1 MTGVYDNSKNN
12 LTVSNLTKIV
22 GKTKILNNISFSLPK
37 GSIVG
42 LLGLNGA
49 GKTTTL
55 KAIIKA
61 ISIDSGTI
69 KIEDELLK
77 ESNKNKVMFLPDTPL
92 VYPVLT
98 GKEYLSF
105 MADLLN
111 YNLMDSSP
119 FIKALNLENAIDKR
133 ISDYSLGMKKKLT
146 LIPLLTKK
154 PKVLLLDE
162 FISGID
168 PVSMRDIKQ
177 ILKKYI
183 SSKNSILLATHQLDV
198 AQSFCDSIL
207 IIHQGAIQ
215 TPLTRV
221 EEVLEKHDTLEDF
234 FIQQIDI
241 ERVY

>member
-1 MTGVYDNSKNN
+1 MYDDCEHN
-12 LTVSNLTKIV
+12 LTVSNLNKTV
-22 GKTKILNNISFSLPK
+22 GKTTILNNISFSLPK
-37 GSIVG
+37 GRIVG
-42 LLGLNGA
+42 FLGLNGA

-55 KAIIKA
+55 KAISKV

-69 KIEDELLK
+69 KVEGEPL
-77 ESNKNKVMFLPDTPL
+77 EENNKNKVMFLPDTPL

-105 MADLLN
+105 MGDLLN

-119 FIKALNLENAIDKR
+119 FIKALNLEHAMDKR

-146 LIPLLTKK
+146 LIPLLIKK

-168 PVSMRDIKQ
+168 PVSMRDIKLM
-177 ILKKYI
+177 LKQYI
-183 SSKNSILLATHQLDV
+183 SNKNSILFSTHQLDV
-198 AQSFCDSIL
+198 AQSFCDSII
-207 IIHQGAIQ
+207 IIHKGEIQ
-215 TPLTRV
+215 TPLTRA
-221 EEVLEKHDTLEDF
+221 EEVLEKHETLEDF
-234 FIQQIDI
+234 FIQQTDM

>member
-1 MTGVYDNSKNN
+1 MYDDREHN
-12 LTVSNLTKIV
+12 LTVSNLNKTV
-22 GKTKILNNISFSLPK
+22 GKTTILNNISFSLPK
-37 GSIVG
+37 GRIVG
-42 LLGLNGA
+42 FLGLNGA

-55 KAIIKA
+55 KAISKV

-69 KIEDELLK
+69 KVEGEPL
-77 ESNKNKVMFLPDTPL
+77 EENNKNKVMFLPDTPL

-105 MADLLN
+105 MGDLLN

-119 FIKALNLENAIDKR
+119 FIKALHLEHAMDKR

-146 LIPLLTKK
+146 LIPLLIKK

-168 PVSMRDIKQ
+168 PVSMRDIKLM
-177 ILKKYI
+177 LKQYI
-183 SSKNSILLATHQLDV
+183 SNKNSILFSTHQLDV
-198 AQSFCDSIL
+198 AQSFCDSII
-207 IIHQGAIQ
+207 IIHKGEIQ
-215 TPLTRV
+215 TPLTRA
-221 EEVLEKHDTLEDF
+221 EEVLEKHETLEDF
-234 FIQQIDI
+234 FIQQTDM

>member
-1 MTGVYDNSKNN
+1 MYDDREHN
-12 LTVSNLTKIV
+12 LTVSNLNKTV
-22 GKTKILNNISFSLPK
+22 GKTTILNNISFSLPK
-37 GSIVG
+37 GRIVG

-55 KAIIKA
+55 KAISKV

-69 KIEDELLK
+69 KVEGEPL
-77 ESNKNKVMFLPDTPL
+77 EENNKNKVMFLPDTPL

-105 MADLLN
+105 MGDLLN

-119 FIKALNLENAIDKR
+119 FIKALHLEHAMDKR

-146 LIPLLTKK
+146 LIPLLIKK

-168 PVSMRDIKQ
+168 PVSMRDIKLM
-177 ILKKYI
+177 LKQYI
-183 SSKNSILLATHQLDV
+183 SNKNSILFSTHQLDV
-198 AQSFCDSIL
+198 AQSFCDSII
-207 IIHQGAIQ
+207 IIHKGEIQ
-215 TPLTRV
+215 TPLTRA
-221 EEVLEKHDTLEDF
+221 EEVLEKHETLEDF
-234 FIQQIDI
+234 FIQQTDM

>member
-1 MTGVYDNSKNN
+1 MYDDREHN
-12 LTVSNLTKIV
+12 LTVSNLNKTV
-22 GKTKILNNISFSLPK
+22 GKTTILNNISFSLPK
-37 GSIVG
+37 GRIVG
-42 LLGLNGA
+42 FLGLNGA

-55 KAIIKA
+55 KAISKV

-69 KIEDELLK
+69 KVEGEPL
-77 ESNKNKVMFLPDTPL
+77 EENNKNKVMFLPDTPL

-105 MADLLN
+105 MGDLLN

-119 FIKALNLENAIDKR
+119 FIKALNLEHAMDKR

-146 LIPLLTKK
+146 LIPLLIKK

-168 PVSMRDIKQ
+168 PVSMRDIKLM
-177 ILKKYI
+177 LKQYI
-183 SSKNSILLATHQLDV
+183 SNKNSILFSTHQLDV
-198 AQSFCDSIL
+198 AQSFCDSII
-207 IIHQGAIQ
+207 IIHKGEIQ
-215 TPLTRV
+215 TPLTRA
-221 EEVLEKHDTLEDF
+221 EEVLEKHETLEDF
-234 FIQQIDI
+234 FIQQTDM

>member
-1 MTGVYDNSKNN
+1 MYDDREHN
-12 LTVSNLTKIV
+12 LTVSNLNKTV
-22 GKTKILNNISFSLPK
+22 GKTTILNNISFSLPK
-37 GSIVG
+37 GRIVG

-55 KAIIKA
+55 KAISKV

-69 KIEDELLK
+69 KVEGEPL
-77 ESNKNKVMFLPDTPL
+77 EENNKNKVMFLPDTPL

-105 MADLLN
+105 MGDLLN

-119 FIKALNLENAIDKR
+119 FIKALNLEHAMDKR

-146 LIPLLTKK
+146 LIPLLIKK

-168 PVSMRDIKQ
+168 PVSMRDIKLM
-177 ILKKYI
+177 LKQYI
-183 SSKNSILLATHQLDV
+183 SNKNSILFSTHQLDV
-198 AQSFCDSIL
+198 AQSFCDSII
-207 IIHQGAIQ
+207 IIHKGEIQ
-215 TPLTRV
+215 TPLTRA
-221 EEVLEKHDTLEDF
+221 EEVLEKHETLEDF
-234 FIQQIDI
+234 FIQQTDM

>member
-1 MTGVYDNSKNN
+1 MYDDCEHN
-12 LTVSNLTKIV
+12 LTVSNLNKMV
-22 GKTKILNNISFSLPK
+22 GKTTILNNISFSLPK

-42 LLGLNGA
+42 FLGLNGA

-55 KAIIKA
+55 KAISKV

-69 KIEDELLK
+69 KVEGEPL
-77 ESNKNKVMFLPDTPL
+77 EENNKNKVMFLPDTPL

-105 MADLLN
+105 MGDLLN

-119 FIKALNLENAIDKR
+119 FIKALNLEHAMDKR

-146 LIPLLTKK
+146 LIPLLIKK

-168 PVSMRDIKQ
+168 PVSMRDIKLM
-177 ILKKYI
+177 LKQYI
-183 SSKNSILLATHQLDV
+183 SNKNSILFSTHQLDV
-198 AQSFCDSIL
+198 AQSFCDSII
-207 IIHQGAIQ
+207 IIHKGEIQ
-215 TPLTRV
+215 TPLTRA
-221 EEVLEKHDTLEDF
+221 EEVLEKHETLEDF
-234 FIQQIDI
+234 FIQQTDM

>member
-1 MTGVYDNSKNN
+1 MYDNSKNN

-42 LLGLNGA
+42 FLGLNGA

-55 KAIIKA
+55 KAISKA

-69 KIEDELLK
+69 KVEDELLK
-77 ESNKNKVMFLPDTPL
+77 ENNKNKVMFLPDTPL

-105 MADLLN
+105 MGDLLN
-111 YNLMDSSP
+111 YNLTDSSP
-119 FIKALNLENAIDKR
+119 FIKDLNLENAIDKR
-133 ISDYSLGMKKKLT
+133 VSNYSLGMKKKLT
-146 LIPLLTKK
+146 LIPLLIKK

-183 SSKNSILLATHQLDV
+183 SSKNSILFSTHQLDV

-207 IIHQGAIQ
+207 IIHQGEIQ
-215 TPLTRV
+215 TPLTRA
-221 EEVLEKHDTLEDF
+221 EEVLEKHETLEDF
-234 FIQQIDI
+234 FIQQTDI
-241 ERVY
+241 ERVC